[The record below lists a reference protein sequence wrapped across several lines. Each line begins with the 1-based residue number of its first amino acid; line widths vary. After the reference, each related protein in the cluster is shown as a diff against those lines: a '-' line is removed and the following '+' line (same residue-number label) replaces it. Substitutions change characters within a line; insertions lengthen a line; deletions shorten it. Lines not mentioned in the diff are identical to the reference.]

1 MKTVLLWLWGKLP
14 LPRRLRTAIIWVFSP
29 KFTVGV
35 VGLVM
40 DEEGRVLLLRHTY
53 RPGREWGLP
62 GGGLTLHESLEDCL
76 RREIRE
82 ETGMRVKVGTL
93 LSAAAHFDRRLV
105 DMIFACHPAP
115 GETLDNFRPNAEI
128 AEARF
133 FSPNA
138 LPDAMSR
145 SQRRLVGIALKQAR
159 GK

>member
-1 MKTVLLWLWGKLP
+1 MT
-14 LPRRLRTAIIWVFSP
+14 RRMRTAILWWLGP

-35 VGLVM
+35 VGLVL

-62 GGGLTLHESLEDCL
+62 GGGLHLHESLEDCL

-82 ETGMRVKVGTL
+82 ETGMRVRVDRL

-105 DMIFACHPAP
+105 DMIYACRPSP
-115 GETLDNFRPNAEI
+115 GESLEGFTPNPEV

-133 FSPNA
+133 FPPDE
-138 LPDAMSR
+138 LPENMSR
-145 SQRRLVGIALKQAR
+145 SQRRLVAVALRQANDSR
-159 GK
+159 KSKGESRK